1 MLSRVLALEASA
13 KLSYNSMTSKIV
25 ERIASDSGVPDL
37 GSVLAG
43 LPSSDLQSLLMHVF
57 QARTRALEV
66 PDVSRNAGRSL
77 VQASK
82 VDARLFN
89 TFDRV
94 AFDVS
99 ECFEAIDLAPVCSL
113 GLNRVL
119 GGIDQNSVLTTIR
132 NAEVLGDATMPLA
145 VECWHR
151 RKDSSRR
158 GDDTPVRLASSHR
171 VVRLQ
176 PFDMPGYV
184 PHFRL
189 FSMVTAGRDTGSMAF
204 EIQHLGEHI
213 RFYLRLFRELG
224 AHGFHLA
231 SPVVEISDTGIVQS
245 LLAAH
250 GVSPDEVRE
259 SIRAH
264 RPGGSDQFL
273 AERGISLPGAVEDP
287 ARELQH
293 GLQGIERLARLKSE
307 LLDAMRAE
315 FPEAQFHF
323 DLARL
328 EGLNYYNGFCLRIS
342 PLTADGARF
351 PLADGGFTDWT
362 ARLLQNK
369 KERLLTSGIGT
380 EFVCLRYRSGAIT

>member
-1 MLSRVLALEASA
+1 
-13 KLSYNSMTSKIV
+13 
-25 ERIASDSGVPDL
+25 
-37 GSVLAG
+37 
-43 LPSSDLQSLLMHVF
+43 
-57 QARTRALEV
+57 LEV

-77 VQASK
+77 LQASRI
-82 VDARLFN
+82 DARLFN

-99 ECFEAIDLAPVCSL
+99 RDFEAIELAPVCSL

-145 VECWHR
+145 VECWRR
-151 RKDSSRR
+151 RKDGSRR
-158 GDDTPVRLASSHR
+158 GDHTPVRLASSHR

-176 PFDMPGYV
+176 PFDVPGYV

-189 FSMVTAGRDTGSMAF
+189 FSMVTAGRDTGSLAF

-224 AHGFHLA
+224 PHGFHLA
-231 SPVVEISDTGIVQS
+231 SPLVEISDTGIVQG

-250 GVSPDEVRE
+250 GVRPDDLRE

-264 RPGGSDQFL
+264 RPGGSEQFL
-273 AERGISLPGAVEDP
+273 AERGIALPNAAEIP
-287 ARELQH
+287 H
-293 GLQGIERLARLKSE
+293 GLQGIERLARLNSE

-315 FPEAQFHF
+315 FPEAQFRF
-323 DLARL
+323 NLARL
-328 EGLNYYNGFCLRIS
+328 EGLHYYDGFCLRIS

-351 PLADGGFTDWT
+351 PVADGGFTDWT

-380 EFVCLRYRSGAIT
+380 EFVCFRYRAM

>member
-1 MLSRVLALEASA
+1 
-13 KLSYNSMTSKIV
+13 MTSKMM
-25 ERIASDSGVPDL
+25 ERIAADTGIPNL
-37 GSVLAG
+37 AAVLAG
-43 LPSSDLQSLLMHVF
+43 LPSSDLQSLLMNVF
-57 QARTRALEV
+57 QVRARALDM

-77 VQASK
+77 LQASRI
-82 VDARLFN
+82 DGRLFN
-89 TFDRV
+89 TLDRV
-94 AFDVS
+94 AFDVADL
-99 ECFEAIDLAPVCSL
+99 FDAIELAPVCSV
-113 GLNRVL
+113 GLNRLL
-119 GGIDQNSVLTTIR
+119 GGIDQNSILTTIR

-145 VECWHR
+145 VECWRR
-151 RKDSSRR
+151 RKASSRL
-158 GDDTPVRLASSHR
+158 GDPTPVRLVSSQR

-231 SPVVEISDTGIVQS
+231 SPLVEISDTGIVQG

-250 GVSPDEVRE
+250 GVSPGDVRE

-264 RPGGSDQFL
+264 RPGGSEQFL
-273 AERGISLPGAVEDP
+273 AERGISLPNAAEIP
-287 ARELQH
+287 H
-293 GLQGIERLARLKSE
+293 GLQGAERLARLRSG
-307 LLDAMRAE
+307 LLDALQIE
-315 FPEAQFHF
+315 FPEAQFRF
-323 DLARL
+323 NLARL

-342 PLTADGARF
+342 PEAPDGARF
-351 PLADGGFTDWT
+351 PVADGGFTDWT

-380 EFVCLRYRSGAIT
+380 EFVCLRYRST